1 MPKTNEA
8 EVDYD
13 AWTVEDLDAELRR
26 LDEARLATRDEA
38 RAVRQARDRRLVEQ
52 HAAALADS
60 LSDDQKAALA
70 QHLALSGAGGGKAG
84 AGGAR

>member
-1 MPKTNEA
+1 MPKTR
-8 EVDYD
+8 EVETDYD
-13 AWTVEDLDAELRR
+13 TWTVEDLDAELRR
-26 LDEARLATRDEA
+26 LDEQRLMARENA
-38 RAVRQARDRRLVEQ
+38 RTVREARDRRLAAQ
-52 HAAALADS
+52 HAAALADT

>member
-1 MPKTNEA
+1 MPKTREVEA
-8 EVDYD
+8 DYD

-38 RAVRQARDRRLVEQ
+38 RRVREARDRRLAAR
-52 HAAALADS
+52 HAAALADT

>member
-1 MPKTNEA
+1 MRKDERP
-8 EVDYD
+8 DYD
-13 AWTVEDLDAELRR
+13 AWAVEDLDAELRR
-26 LDEARLATRDEA
+26 LDEARLATREEA
-38 RAVRQARDRRLVEQ
+38 RTVRQARDRRLAEQ

-84 AGGAR
+84 AGGARG

>member
-8 EVDYD
+8 EADYD

-26 LDEARLATRDEA
+26 LDEVRLATREEA
-38 RAVRQARDRRLVEQ
+38 RAVREARDRRLAEQ

-60 LSDDQKAALA
+60 LSDDQKRALA

-84 AGGAR
+84 AGRAG

>member
-1 MPKTNEA
+1 MPKTRET
-8 EVDYD
+8 DYD
-13 AWTVEDLDAELRR
+13 AWAVEDLDAELRR

-38 RAVRQARDRRLVEQ
+38 RTVREARDRKLAAQ

-84 AGGAR
+84 AGRAG

>member
-1 MPKTNEA
+1 MPKDTEP
-8 EVDYD
+8 DYD
-13 AWTVEDLDAELRR
+13 TWAVEDLDAELRR

-38 RAVRQARDRRLVEQ
+38 RAVRQARDRRLAEQ
-52 HAAALADS
+52 HVAALADS

>member
-1 MPKTNEA
+1 MPKTRET
-8 EVDYD
+8 DYD

-26 LDEARLATRDEA
+26 LDEARLAARGEA
-38 RAVRQARDRRLVEQ
+38 RTVREARDRKLAEQ
-52 HAAALADS
+52 HAAALADT

-84 AGGAR
+84 AGRAG

>member
-1 MPKTNEA
+1 MPKTREA
-8 EVDYD
+8 EPDYD

-26 LDEARLATRDEA
+26 LDEARLAARGEA
-38 RAVRQARDRRLVEQ
+38 RTVREARDRKLAAQ
-52 HAAALADS
+52 HAARLADT